1 MKLVDFLKTNAK
13 WLAAGI
19 LLTFM
24 SSFGQTFFIS
34 IFGGHIREEFG
45 LSHATWG
52 GIYSLGT
59 MASAFVMIWA
69 GVLTDI
75 VRTRILGVIVFFGAF
90 FGRGRYGRL
99 TFCLF
104 FCPLSSLPCGFL
116 PKACVLIWR
125 SLQCRAGLLPI
136 GAELCHWQIWV
147 TR

>member
-1 MKLVDFLKTNAK
+1 MMSFMDFLRTNVK
-13 WLAAGI
+13 WLGAGV

-52 GIYSLGT
+52 GVYSLGT

-75 VRTRILGVIVFFGAF
+75 VRTRIMAAIVFLGLSLAAV
-90 FGRGRYGRL
+90 GMAGL
-99 TFCLF
+99 HSAF
-104 FCPLSSLPCGFL
+104 FCPLSS
-116 PKACVLIWR
+116 
-125 SLQCRAGLLPI
+125 
-136 GAELCHWQIWV
+136 
-147 TR
+147 